1 MTMEVT
7 IQPIQ
12 SLDVISVNVWSILIS
27 LANLFIL
34 YLLVKR
40 FLFKPIRKV
49 LDQRRT
55 QIEEQYAAAEK
66 AEAEA
71 LSDRDAWHEKMEGAR
86 SEADAILR
94 KAADTAK
101 MSAEAIVASAREQ
114 AEGIVA
120 AAEEE
125 ARLERRKAEEG
136 IRQELVGVST
146 ALAGQLLGRE
156 INAADHQSLI
166 DSFIEELG
174 DSSDGSN

>member
-1 MTMEVT
+1 MEVT

-12 SLDVISVNVWSILIS
+12 SLPVIDINVWSILIS

-40 FLFKPIRKV
+40 FLFKPIQKV
-49 LDQRRT
+49 LEQRKT
-55 QIEEQYAAAEK
+55 EVEEQYASAER

-71 LSDRDAWHEKMEGAR
+71 LSDRDAWREKMSGAQQ
-86 SEADAILR
+86 EADAIIK
-94 KAADTAK
+94 KASETAK
-101 MSAEAIVASAREQ
+101 MSAEAIVAGAKEQ